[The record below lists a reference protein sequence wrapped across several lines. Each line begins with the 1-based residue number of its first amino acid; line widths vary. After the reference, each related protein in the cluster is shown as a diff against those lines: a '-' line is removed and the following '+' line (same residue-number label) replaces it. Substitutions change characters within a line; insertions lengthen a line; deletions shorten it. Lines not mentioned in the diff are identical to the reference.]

1 MSDTRHDPRLQPGD
15 KVLIVGSTWFDDDEV
30 CTGVVIELYP
40 GYSDVGDPLAY
51 PERWAASV
59 KPDVLPARWPY
70 SRTDN
75 FGPDVSQL
83 RLLAKDTA

>member
-15 KVLIVGSTWFDDDEV
+15 KVLIIGSTWFDDDARYAPESSSN
-30 CTGVVIELYP
+30 YP
-40 GYSDVGDPLAY
+40 GYSDVGVPLFL